1 MSASVRPAKD
11 YGDAYVAVQQTPE
24 FQDLRTRLRRFV
36 FPMTAFFL
44 AWYFLYVVLADFFP
58 SFMSKKVLPGALE
71 NINVGLIFGFLQF
84 VTTFAITILY
94 IRWAG
99 REFDPRAERVHE
111 MVTEHGGEDY

>member
-1 MSASVRPAKD
+1 MSATAPPAKD
-11 YGDAYVAVQQTPE
+11 YGDAYVDVQNTPE
-24 FQDLRTRLRRFV
+24 FIELRTRFRRFV

-44 AWYFLYVVLADFFP
+44 AWYVLYVILADFFP
-58 SFMSKKVLPGALE
+58 GFMSTKVLPGALE

-84 VTTFAITILY
+84 VTTFAITIWY

-99 REFDPRAERVHE
+99 REFDPRAERIHT

>member
-1 MSASVRPAKD
+1 MSASTPPAKD

-24 FQDLRTRLRRFV
+24 FQELRSRLRKFV

-44 AWYFLYVVLADFFP
+44 AWYVLYVLMAAFAP
-58 SFMSKKVLPGALE
+58 GFMSKKVLPGALE

-84 VTTFAITILY
+84 ITTFGITILY

-99 REFDPRAERVHE
+99 KEFDPRAERIHE
-111 MVTEHGGEDY
+111 MVTEHGGKDY